1 MIWSDIFLG
10 VIAAATTAMAVV
22 LVGMVVA
29 AGRLARRLGRLLDQ
43 LEIEIKP
50 LFQHLN
56 AIGRD
61 ASRAAAL
68 ATAQVERVDRALND
82 VAVRVEQ
89 AIHVAHHTLGAP
101 AREGWA
107 VMSGVI
113 AAVRAVRGSRRSR
126 GEEEDALFI

>member
-1 MIWSDIFLG
+1 VIWSDIFLG

-29 AGRLARRLGRLLDQ
+29 AGRLARRLVRLLDQ
-43 LEIEIKP
+43 LEVELKP

-89 AIHVAHHTLGAP
+89 AIHVAQYTLGAP

-107 VMSGVI
+107 VMNGII
-113 AAVRAVRGSRRSR
+113 AAVRAVRGGRRSR